1 MAAQEVFMTVKARL
15 PFTLLAPCLVLISA
29 SAQEPKTSVREF
41 VALAGTVDR
50 TDRISRLLTLRG
62 DDGLAHSV
70 YVPPEFT
77 LFNELKSGDRVVTRL
92 RESIVVSARPGL
104 KPRLLTDTTAEAAK
118 QPRGAADP
126 KLTQQLTIVVT
137 IESVDR
143 TTQSVIY
150 KAPDNRRI
158 VRAVLDPRLL
168 DDLKPGDVVEVT
180 LTRERVIELQ
190 RR

>member
-1 MAAQEVFMTVKARL
+1 MTVIAGL
-15 PFTLLAPCLVLISA
+15 PFTLLAACLVSTSA
-29 SAQEPKTSVREF
+29 SAQEPKTSVREY

-50 TDRISRLLTLRG
+50 TDRISRLLTLKG

-92 RESIVVSARPGL
+92 RESIVVSTRPGL

-126 KLTQQLTIVVT
+126 KITQQLTTVVT
-137 IESVDR
+137 IESIDR
-143 TTQSVIY
+143 TSQSLIY